1 MTIKDFQV
9 GQKAYML
16 DNDRR
21 RPSNGRKPGFD
32 NLVREA
38 EVTKIGRKYVTL
50 GQGGWTRQFREA
62 LTPSTFLVEQLD
74 CGTPM
79 YLFRTKQDAQEYL
92 ELKELQVWFASK
104 GRNLIQNYAELAT
117 LKKVKELLEACQ
129 PNG

>member
-9 GQKAYML
+9 GQKSYML

-21 RPSNGRKPGFD
+21 RPSDERELGFND
-32 NLVREA
+32 LVREV
-38 EVTKIGRKYVTL
+38 EVTKIGRKYVTI
-50 GQGGWTRQFREA
+50 GQGGWARQFQET
-62 LTPSTFLVEQLD
+62 LTPSAFLVEQLD

-92 ELKELQVWFASK
+92 ELKELHVWFAFK
-104 GRNLIQNYAELAT
+104 GRNLIQNYADLAT

>member
-21 RPSNGRKPGFD
+21 RPSNGCEPGFD

-79 YLFRTKQDAQEYL
+79 YLFRTKQDVQEYL
-92 ELKELQVWFASK
+92 ELKELHAWFVDK
-104 GRNLIQNYAELAT
+104 GRKLIQDYADLAT
-117 LKKVKELLEACQ
+117 LKTVKELLEACQ
-129 PNG
+129 SNG

>member
-21 RPSNGRKPGFD
+21 RPSDGREPGFD
-32 NLVREA
+32 DLVREA

-50 GQGGWTRQFREA
+50 GQGGLTRQFREA
-62 LTPSTFLVEQLD
+62 FTPSTFLVEQLD

-79 YLFRTKQDAQEYL
+79 YLFRTKRDVQEYL
-92 ELKELQVWFASK
+92 ELKELHAWFVAT
-104 GRNLIQNYAELAT
+104 GRKLIQNYADLAT
-117 LKKVKELLEACQ
+117 LKTIKELLEACQ
-129 PNG
+129 PSS